1 VNDRIQAL
9 MDRFSE
15 HNIDGMLLTYGRSLR
30 HITGYSGSNGC
41 ALVAP
46 EARVFITDF
55 RYKTQAEEQVPD
67 FQRRMAKAEL
77 FKELATVEWFSEHH
91 RLGIESTHLSVEQLH
106 QLKELLPKIELVPVK
121 ELPEAV
127 GLIKDE
133 SEIENIRRAVAISD
147 AVYEE
152 ILDLIKPGL
161 REVEL
166 AAEIEYRM
174 RLSGSER
181 VAFDAIVVSG
191 ERSALPHGEPGKK
204 KIETG
209 DLVTMDYGARVNG
222 YCSDFTRT
230 VVVGKANEEQRR
242 IYEITLQAQQAAEKA
257 AAPGKTGKQVDAVA
271 REIIAGA
278 GHGEHF
284 GHGLGHGLG
293 LEIHEG
299 PRLSPKSTTILEPG
313 MITSIEP
320 GIYVPGFGGVRIE
333 DVVVIRE
340 DGCEVL
346 TQARRDLIE
355 V

>member
-1 VNDRIQAL
+1 
-9 MDRFSE
+9 
-15 HNIDGMLLTYGRSLR
+15 MLLTYGRSLR

-46 EARVFITDF
+46 DSLVFITDF
-55 RYKTQAEEQVPD
+55 RYKTQAEEEVPD

-77 FKELATVEWFSEHH
+77 FKELATVPWVSEKH
-91 RLGIESTHLSVEQLH
+91 RLGVESTHLSVEQRR
-106 QLKELLPKIELVPVK
+106 QLEELLPAIELVPVK

-133 SEIENIRRAVAISD
+133 SEIENIRRAVDISD

-152 ILDLIKPGL
+152 ILGLIKPGL
-161 REVEL
+161 REVDL

-174 RLSGSER
+174 RLRGSER

-191 ERSALPHGEPGKK
+191 ERSALPHGQPGAK
-204 KIETG
+204 KIAAG

-230 VVVGKANEEQRR
+230 VVVGRATEEQRR
-242 IYEITLQAQQAAEKA
+242 IYEVTLKAQLAAEEA
-257 AAPGKTGKQVDAVA
+257 AGPGKTGKEVDAVA
-271 REIIAGA
+271 REIISQA
-278 GHGEHF
+278 GHKDHF

-299 PRLSPKSTTILEPG
+299 PRLSPKSDTVLEPG
-313 MITSIEP
+313 MITTVEP

-340 DGCEVL
+340 EGCEVL
-346 TQARRDLIE
+346 TRGRKDLIE